1 MVQGAELEGVNLESR
16 STSVPLCTVKLRL
29 RTGLPRSN
37 LLFSQLHTLQGRSC
51 LYLFFCIVLAA
62 ASGLPVFTGSGG
74 CWGLFLVGLEVVIGF
89 LVGGGDGC
97 GVVALPGGVSMQ
109 HLIDGEGQATSS
121 RTW

>member
-51 LYLFFCIVLAA
+51 LYLFFALYLQQLQVYLSSQVQEA
-62 ASGLPVFTGSGG
+62 
-74 CWGLFLVGLEVVIGF
+74 VGV
-89 LVGGGDGC
+89 C
-97 GVVALPGGVSMQ
+97 S
-109 HLIDGEGQATSS
+109 
-121 RTW
+121 W